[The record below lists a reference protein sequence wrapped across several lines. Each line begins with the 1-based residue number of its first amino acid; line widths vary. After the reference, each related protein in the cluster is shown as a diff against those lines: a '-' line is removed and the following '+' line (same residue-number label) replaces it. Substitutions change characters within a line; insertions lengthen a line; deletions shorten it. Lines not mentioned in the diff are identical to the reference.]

1 MTLRDHLNEI
11 FDAERRIR
19 DAEQRLMGEGDHAA
33 LATLLAGATDEALA
47 LEDEA
52 EAELRLVRLADLCAQ
67 VPGPRMADALIAILD
82 HPSPRVRVE
91 AGEALRDVA
100 YERFKEVARAIER
113 ARDGQRPGQA
123 LQELPFVLT
132 EIQDPD
138 PRPLMVRFLKHDD
151 ADVVAAAIEALVDY
165 GNPAAAP
172 HIAKLVDDARE
183 ATLEELDDEP
193 ARLGE
198 LAREALEELDP
209 DGERGR

>member
-47 LEDEA
+47 L

-113 ARDGQRPGQA
+113 ALDGKRPGQA
-123 LQELPFVLT
+123 MQELPFVLT
-132 EIQDPD
+132 EIHDPD
-138 PRPLMVRFLKHDD
+138 PLPLMVRFLKHDD

-193 ARLGE
+193 ARRAE